1 MRQLY
6 VLRSI
11 LRKLQD
17 VPLPK
22 TKRRSKA
29 SVSQSGASSLA
40 RRRPTSVTANVC
52 NDIYKK
58 FNVVG
63 FSRHD
68 VKNKLGNW
76 LQGLDYE
83 NTEDLVQI

>member
-1 MRQLY
+1 MVRL
-6 VLRSI
+6 L
-11 LRKLQD
+11 
-17 VPLPK
+17 
-22 TKRRSKA
+22 
-29 SVSQSGASSLA
+29 
-40 RRRPTSVTANVC
+40 PTSVTANVC

>member
-1 MRQLY
+1 MCPFQKQKDAVRLLCPR
-6 VLRSI
+6 VVRL
-11 LRKLQD
+11 L
-17 VPLPK
+17 
-22 TKRRSKA
+22 
-29 SVSQSGASSLA
+29 
-40 RRRPTSVTANVC
+40 PTSVTANVC